1 MVIGYQF
8 SVIGYQSTENR
19 KPQIIK
25 SLNFKY
31 QMENYKK
38 LQRNTRNKVLG
49 GVCSG
54 LADYF
59 GIDAALVRVL
69 FVVILLCGG
78 TGLLIY
84 CILWIAMPANRDDQP
99 QQFANQAAETPKS
112 SKGSLIAGL
121 TLIVLGLL
129 FLLGNLIP
137 QFNWETY
144 WPVLLIALGL
154 LLIVPLSNKTRQ

>member
-1 MVIGYQF
+1 
-8 SVIGYQSTENR
+8 
-19 KPQIIK
+19 
-25 SLNFKY
+25 
-31 QMENYKK
+31 MENNKK
-38 LQRNTRNKVLG
+38 LQRNPRNKVLG

-59 GIDAALVRVL
+59 GIDAALARVL
-69 FVVILLCGG
+69 FVVIFLCGG

-99 QQFANQAAETPKS
+99 QQFANQATEEPKNPR
-112 SKGSLIAGL
+112 GGFIAGL

-144 WPVLLIALGL
+144 WPVILIVLGL

>member
-1 MVIGYQF
+1 
-8 SVIGYQSTENR
+8 
-19 KPQIIK
+19 
-25 SLNFKY
+25 
-31 QMENYKK
+31 MENYKK
-38 LQRNTRNKVLG
+38 LQRNPRNKVLG

-59 GIDAALVRVL
+59 GIDTALARVL
-69 FVVILLCGG
+69 FVVIFLCGG

-99 QQFANQAAETPKS
+99 QQFANQATEEPKNPR
-112 SKGSLIAGL
+112 GGFIAGL

-144 WPVLLIALGL
+144 WPVILIVLGL

>member
-1 MVIGYQF
+1 
-8 SVIGYQSTENR
+8 
-19 KPQIIK
+19 
-25 SLNFKY
+25 
-31 QMENYKK
+31 MENYKK

-99 QQFANQAAETPKS
+99 QQFANQATEEPKNPR
-112 SKGSLIAGL
+112 GGFIAGL

-144 WPVLLIALGL
+144 WPVILIVLGL

>member
-1 MVIGYQF
+1 
-8 SVIGYQSTENR
+8 
-19 KPQIIK
+19 
-25 SLNFKY
+25 
-31 QMENYKK
+31 MENYKK
-38 LQRNTRNKVLG
+38 LQRNTRNKVIG

-59 GIDAALVRVL
+59 GIDTALIRVL

-78 TGLLIY
+78 MGLLIY

-99 QQFANQAAETPKS
+99 QRFANQTDETPKS
-112 SKGSLIAGL
+112 TRGSLIAGL

-137 QFNWETY
+137 KFNWETY

-154 LLIVPLSNKTRQ
+154 LLIVPLSNKTKQ